1 VISELH
7 LPRVRTF
14 LDSVGRNSIKT
25 RKAYELE
32 LKMLHWFLI
41 QSSYSNY
48 NIESIIEALQEGKVN
63 PYELIDGFVSY
74 LVSVRQVNNA
84 PLAPTS
90 IALRVYAIR
99 SYLQYYDIDI
109 NPSKFRRRVRL
120 PKLAREDEQA
130 IDASDIRKILLACNN
145 RRLKAYLLVLA
156 SGGMRALEA
165 LAIRNKDL
173 DFTVRPTKIHIR
185 KEYTKTKVGRNIYI
199 SDEATAFLKQWLDWK
214 YRPER
219 ESSAESTMAPA
230 TLPSDDLVFSQLG
243 ASDPNRSYQ
252 KLVVEYHKLLDVVGL
267 GERKD
272 NSRRRKVTLHSLR
285 RFAKSVIADAT
296 NQDFSEFF
304 LGHKKSPYYVRKEQ
318 ELRELY
324 RTRCMKQ
331 LTFLDYTSI
340 EATTKEVETRLREKD
355 MEIER
360 LRNLDALSRD
370 VIREL
375 SDRLMRL
382 EAKFNGS

>member
-1 VISELH
+1 
-7 LPRVRTF
+7 
-14 LDSVGRNSIKT
+14 
-25 RKAYELE
+25 
-32 LKMLHWFLI
+32 MLQRFLI

-48 NIESIIEALQEGKVN
+48 NIESIIEPLQEGKVN
-63 PYELIDGFVSY
+63 LYELMDSYVSY

-99 SYLQYYDIDI
+99 SNLQYYDIDI

-145 RRLKAYLLVLA
+145 RRLKAYLFVLA

-173 DFTVRPTKIHIR
+173 DFTVSPTKVHIR

-214 YRPER
+214 YSPER
-219 ESSAESTMAPA
+219 EFSAESAMAPA
-230 TLPSDDLVFSQLG
+230 MLPPDDLVFSQLG

-285 RFAKSVIADAT
+285 RFAKSVIAEAT

-324 RTRCMKQ
+324 KTRCMKQ

-340 EATTKEVETRLREKD
+340 EVTTKEVETRLREKD

-370 VIREL
+370 AIREL

>member
-1 VISELH
+1 LAARAVISELH

-25 RKAYELE
+25 RKAYELG
-32 LKMLHWFLI
+32 LKMLQRFLI

-48 NIESIIEALQEGKVN
+48 NIESIIEPLQEGNVN
-63 PYELIDGFVSY
+63 PYELIDDYVSY
-74 LVSVRQVNNA
+74 LVSVRQIQVNNA

-90 IALRVYAIR
+90 IALRVYAVR

-173 DFTVRPTKIHIR
+173 DFTVSPTKIHIR

-219 ESSAESTMAPA
+219 ESSAESSLLSTQCYRQESVWKRRIIC
-230 TLPSDDLVFSQLG
+230 TGTIS
-243 ASDPNRSYQ
+243 NR
-252 KLVVEYHKLLDVVGL
+252 
-267 GERKD
+267 
-272 NSRRRKVTLHSLR
+272 
-285 RFAKSVIADAT
+285 
-296 NQDFSEFF
+296 
-304 LGHKKSPYYVRKEQ
+304 
-318 ELRELY
+318 
-324 RTRCMKQ
+324 
-331 LTFLDYTSI
+331 
-340 EATTKEVETRLREKD
+340 
-355 MEIER
+355 
-360 LRNLDALSRD
+360 
-370 VIREL
+370 
-375 SDRLMRL
+375 
-382 EAKFNGS
+382 